1 MVKMQHINNLQNNI
15 INQMK
20 NETEKKD
27 NKEELEQSLQISK
40 LKKNYITV
48 GTKAVF
54 GGKNLQTQTTTLTH
68 M

>member
-1 MVKMQHINNLQNNI
+1 MQHINNLQNNI

-20 NETEKKD
+20 SETEKKD

-48 GTKAVF
+48 GTKAVL

>member
-20 NETEKKD
+20 SETEK
-27 NKEELEQSLQISK
+27 KEELEQSLQISK

-48 GTKAVF
+48 GTKAVL